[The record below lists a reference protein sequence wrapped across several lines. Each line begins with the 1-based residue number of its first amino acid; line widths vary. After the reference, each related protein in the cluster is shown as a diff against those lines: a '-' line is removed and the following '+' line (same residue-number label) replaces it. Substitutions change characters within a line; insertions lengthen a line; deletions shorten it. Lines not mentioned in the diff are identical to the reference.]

1 MGNFFVKNLK
11 YLRELKHISQAKLA
25 ELAKVNQTTIMR
37 WEQGTMSPSVDNIDD
52 LANVLNVNVADLLG
66 KDLEND
72 SEYNELDEVLFSKAK
87 DLSEED
93 KKMVI
98 GIINA
103 IKRDVDKEEQ

>member
-1 MGNFFVKNLK
+1 MGNYFVKNLK
-11 YLRELKHISQAKLA
+11 YLREKKHISQGKLA

-52 LANVLNVNVADLLG
+52 LANVLNVQVADLLG

-72 SEYNELDEVLFSKAK
+72 DEYDELNEVLFSKAK

-103 IKRDVDKEEQ
+103 IKRDVDKEEK